1 MLYNILHNDVFQC
14 DNHEGWQALG
24 PASHVGG
31 RANTKCAK
39 FTWGMLKIVVYIYI
53 IRLFGIESEAPGPQ
67 VDEVPSGTLGSLK
80 HDR

>member
-1 MLYNILHNDVFQC
+1 MMSFSVTITKDGRHWVPPVML
-14 DNHEGWQALG
+14 EGEPTQNSQSS
-24 PASHVGG
+24 PGG
-31 RANTKCAK
+31 CSK
-39 FTWGMLKIVVYIYI
+39 LLYIYIYI